1 MTSSTA
7 VTIVDST
14 PAFGVSAHRLCEH
27 EDDSNAL
34 GLFSA
39 EPPKKRQR
47 SAAAMLFGA
56 AFETVIFTSAVALS
70 AYQLLTGKGRQ
81 VLEEDDTMASPGVDA
96 NMTEANLH
104 TSPKPVLQIESTPM
118 DIPTRRVRHRDTGLL
133 GKSLH
138 HNSHIHHHRSRKSR
152 SSVKNRHGNGLL
164 LSTSLPH
171 AYEYDHGLLGDQAM
185 TLLPG
190 RPNTGTEDNDEQFLR
205 MEARLSSLIAE
216 GKRAL
221 NSRIQDWAEESSK
234 E

>member
-1 MTSSTA
+1 MTASTA
-7 VTIVDST
+7 MTIVDST

-27 EDDSNAL
+27 ENDSNAL

-39 EPPKKRQR
+39 EPPKKRPR

-81 VLEEDDTMASPGVDA
+81 ALEEDETMASPGVDVDMA
-96 NMTEANLH
+96 EAGLH
-104 TSPKPVLQIESTPM
+104 TSPEPTLQIESKPM
-118 DIPTRRVRHRDTGLL
+118 DIPTRTGRHRDTGLL

-138 HNSHIHHHRSRKSR
+138 HNSHMHHHRSKKSR
-152 SSVKNRHGNGLL
+152 SMAKHRHGNGLL

-171 AYEYDHGLLGDQAM
+171 AYEYDHGMLGHQAM
-185 TLLPG
+185 TLPG

-205 MEARLSSLIAE
+205 MEAKLSSLIAE

-221 NSRIQDWAEESSK
+221 NSRIPDWAEESSK